1 MTWLEFKRKVKEVT
15 SRLTTEAVPIT
26 LMNGETEIHP
36 DDITV
41 VCEMEGDE
49 LSLVIDLK
57 ERTRHEQNQAY

>member
-1 MTWLEFKRKVKEVT
+1 MTWLECKRKIMEVA

-26 LMNGETEIHP
+26 FMHGETEIRP

-49 LSLVIDLK
+49 LALVIDLK
-57 ERTRHEQNQAY
+57 ERTRHEHNQAD